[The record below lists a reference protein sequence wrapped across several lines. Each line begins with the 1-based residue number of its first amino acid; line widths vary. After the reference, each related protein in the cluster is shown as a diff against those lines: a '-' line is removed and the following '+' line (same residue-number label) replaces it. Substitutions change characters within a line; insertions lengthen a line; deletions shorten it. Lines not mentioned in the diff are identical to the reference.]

1 MQFDNLKP
9 AWQQIKLLSTMHPLD
24 ATEILSMIE
33 HPESIEKT
41 KLQKG
46 LYTLFM
52 FLVIAIFC
60 QGG

>member
-1 MQFDNLKP
+1 
-9 AWQQIKLLSTMHPLD
+9 MHSID
-24 ATEILSMIE
+24 ANEILSIIE
-33 HPESIEKT
+33 HPESMAKT

-46 LYTLFM
+46 LYTLVM